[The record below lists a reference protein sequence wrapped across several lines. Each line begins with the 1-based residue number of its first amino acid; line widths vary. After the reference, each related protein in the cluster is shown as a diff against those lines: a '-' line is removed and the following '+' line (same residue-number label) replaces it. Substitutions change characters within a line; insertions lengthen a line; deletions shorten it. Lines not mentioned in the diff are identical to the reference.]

1 MKKFLLILS
10 VLIMVVSVVSC
21 KKDKSVEEKK
31 DTDYTIITMEDLEKI
46 NGDNLEIKYN
56 SNGRIDSIDGEF
68 AYFPITDKDKAYEA
82 FMGIVDFMH
91 INPEDFV
98 YDETA
103 SHENPNG
110 LNVYYFQQYYK
121 GIKIYGAYIQ
131 ITVNPKHTE
140 RTYLQSTYIPNLDI
154 DTEPKISSEEAVK
167 LAEEKYDT
175 EVYSE
180 SELVIFEGNLAW
192 DMDLSDSETSR
203 IIMQADNGTILYEEE
218 MIID

>member
-10 VLIMVVSVVSC
+10 ALIMIVSVVSC
-21 KKDKSVEEKK
+21 KKDKFVEEKK
-31 DTDYTIITMEDLEKI
+31 NTDYTIITMEDLEKI
-46 NGDNLEIKYN
+46 NSDNLEIKYN
-56 SNGRIDSIDGEF
+56 SDGRIDSIDGEF

-82 FMGIVDFMH
+82 FMGIADFMH

-140 RTYLQSTYIPNLDI
+140 RTYLQSTYIPDFDI
-154 DTEPKISSEEAVK
+154 DTEPKISEKEAMK
-167 LAEEKYDT
+167 RAEEKYNA
-175 EVYSE
+175 EVE
-180 SELVIFEGNLAW
+180 GKPELVIYEGNLAW
-192 DMDLSDSETSR
+192 DMDLSDSETTR